1 MNDTTPEAEK
11 IQAELFDKM
20 TGEERLK
27 IASGMFD
34 TARALVLA
42 SLDKELNDVGKRK
55 KLFLRFYESDF
66 SKEEIGRI
74 LKVYDEK
81 NNQTL

>member
-11 IQAELFDKM
+11 IQSELFDKM

-42 SLDKELNDVGKRK
+42 SLDEELNDVEKRER
-55 KLFLRFYESDF
+55 LFLRFYENAF
-66 SKEEIGRI
+66 SKEEIKKI
-74 LKVYDEK
+74 LKVFDEK